1 MKLTNLTFETVKQE
15 LIQQVKE
22 KYPDQWNDFLESNLG
37 VVFIELMA
45 GITDKLAFYIN
56 QLANEMFFATAKQRQ
71 GVVKIAKMLGYSPKR
86 AIPSTGL
93 VNFSLSNS
101 ISTDVVI
108 PKGTR
113 LKAGNIYVETVE
125 GGIIPAGQTSVN
137 LNAIQ
142 RDRVEIVYTAKGQ
155 QFERFFIPNEKTYE
169 FLVYVDGIL
178 YTETKDF
185 ASQIYKNTYKVEEDI
200 NGYWIEFYQ
209 LPAGSQVRIIAYT
222 TEGSKGNIASNT
234 LKLDDVIKDV
244 QGNIIPVNVSN
255 TVFSGGKDKE
265 SIEEIKRN
273 ALIYL
278 KTNKRAVRAEDYEG
292 LVLANIP
299 EVAKISAVSPQPG
312 YVDIHI
318 AQFDGNNFV
327 AATQEVKNKVAAYLE
342 EVRTF
347 TDFVSVKDLKFNP
360 VDVSVSAVAKAGY
373 DVNVLKTQIENNIK
387 QYFYNLNPNETV
399 NLSTLYDITNIKGIE
414 KRTIMKPTSDVVVA
428 DKTYLNTLGVLTV
441 AVI

>member
-1 MKLTNLTFETVKQE
+1 MKLTNLTFKTVKQE
-15 LIQQVKE
+15 LIDQVKQ

-45 GITDKLAFYIN
+45 GIADKLAFYIN

-71 GVVKIAKMLGYSPKR
+71 SVIKIAKMLGYTPKR
-86 AIPSTGL
+86 AIPATGL
-93 VNFSLSNS
+93 VNFSIPNP
-101 ISTDVVI
+101 ITTDVVI

-113 LKAGNIYVETVE
+113 LKAGNVYVETVE
-125 GGIIPAGQTSVN
+125 SGTIPAGQTSVS

-142 RDRVEIVYTAKGQ
+142 RDRFEVVYTAKGE
-155 QFERFFIPNEKTYE
+155 QFEGFFVSNEKAYE
-169 FLVYVDGIL
+169 FLVYVNGIL

-185 ASQIYKNTYKVEEDI
+185 ASQIYENTYKVEEDI
-200 NGYWIEFYQ
+200 NGYWIEFYK
-209 LPAGSQVRIIAYT
+209 LKAGSRVKIIAYT
-222 TEGSKGNIASNT
+222 TEGSKGSIASNT

-255 TVFSGGKDKE
+255 SVFSGGKDKE

-273 ALIYL
+273 AIVYL

-312 YVDIHI
+312 EVDIHI
-318 AQFDGNNFV
+318 VEFDGSKFI
-327 AATQEVKNKVAAYLE
+327 ASSQTIKDKVSSYLE
-342 EVRTF
+342 GVRTF
-347 TDFVSVKDLKFNP
+347 TDYVVVKDLNLNP

-387 QYFYNLNPNETV
+387 QYFYNLNPGQAV
-399 NLSTLYDITNIKGIE
+399 NLSNLYDITDIEGIE
-414 KRTIMKPTSDVVVA
+414 KRTITNPTSDVIVP

-441 AVI
+441 AVV

>member
-1 MKLTNLTFETVKQE
+1 MELTNLTFETVKEE

-71 GVVKIAKMLGYSPKR
+71 SVIKIAKMLGYTPKR
-86 AIPSTGL
+86 AIPATGL
-93 VNFSLSNS
+93 VNFSLSNPVN
-101 ISTDVVI
+101 TDVVI

-113 LKAGNIYVETVE
+113 LKAGNIHVETAE
-125 GGIIPAGQTSVN
+125 SGIIPAGQTSVS

-142 RDRVEIVYTAKGQ
+142 RDRFEVIYTAKGE
-155 QFERFFIPNEKTYE
+155 QFERFFVSNEKAYE
-169 FLVYVDGIL
+169 FLVYVDGNL

-185 ASQIYKNTYKVEEDI
+185 VSQVYENTYKVEEDI
-200 NGYWIEFYQ
+200 NGYWIEFYK
-209 LPAGSQVRIIAYT
+209 LKAGSQVRIIAYT
-222 TEGSKGNIASNT
+222 TQGSLGNIASDT
-234 LKLDDVIKDV
+234 LTLDDVIKDI

-255 TVFSGGKDKE
+255 SVFTGGKDKE

-273 ALIYL
+273 AIVYL
-278 KTNKRAVRAEDYEG
+278 KTNKRAVKAEDYEG

-312 YVDIHI
+312 YVDVHI
-318 AQFDGNNFV
+318 AQFDGENFA
-327 AATQEVKNKVAAYLE
+327 AATQEVKEKVSAYLE

-347 TDFVSVKDLKFNP
+347 TDFVSVKDLNFNP
-360 VDVSVSAVAKAGY
+360 VDVSITATVKAGY
-373 DVNVLKTQIENNIK
+373 DANTLKAQIENNIK
-387 QYFYNLNPNETV
+387 EYFHKLNPGQTV
-399 NLSTLYDITNIKGIE
+399 DLSALYDITDIEGIE
-414 KRTIMKPTSDVVVA
+414 KRTITKPTSDVIA
-428 DKTYLNTLGVLTV
+428 PDKTHLNTLEVLTV
-441 AVI
+441 AVV